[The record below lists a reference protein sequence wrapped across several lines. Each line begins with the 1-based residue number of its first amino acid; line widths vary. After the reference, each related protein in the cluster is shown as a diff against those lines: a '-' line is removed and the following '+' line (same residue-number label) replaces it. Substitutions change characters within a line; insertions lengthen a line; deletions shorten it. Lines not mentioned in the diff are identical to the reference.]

1 MHCEEEKCTVVLVV
15 LQLKKKNAVVYI
27 DRIQYLLE
35 LVPDPKKGEVR
46 LPPTLNGAAGSTS
59 NKKMYECCLHQVRIN
74 QINYSLKLGWDKK

>member
-1 MHCEEEKCTVVLVV
+1 LFISESGVPTQKGISVHCEEEKCTVVLVV

-46 LPPTLNGAAGSTS
+46 LPPTLNGAGGIY
-59 NKKMYECCLHQVRIN
+59 K
-74 QINYSLKLGWDKK
+74 